1 MACTSSVRTTTQVLF
16 SDIIMSQ
23 QQQQSLRL
31 QCRLGFHTLPMG
43 NGLPMLAAD
52 TGKFV
57 DAHVAQGIT
66 IEQAIEGVGKAMP
79 LAMNAQELMLRR
91 QIATTVL
98 ITMGR

>member
-1 MACTSSVRTTTQVLF
+1 MGCTSSVRTTTQVLS
-16 SDIIMSQ
+16 SDDVMSQ

-43 NGLPMLAAD
+43 NGLPMLAAEA
-52 TGKFV
+52 GKFV